1 MTPKVF
7 VSSTIKDLESIRE
20 SVRNLIIALGYTPI
34 MSEYNDF
41 GSTPT
46 ESATRTCYQAVK
58 KCDMGI
64 VIIAKRYGTKDA
76 VTGTSIT
83 HGEYREMSKSGI
95 PYFVFVESEVLSYQK
110 VYQENQ
116 AEGSPKIS
124 YPDVDQPD
132 DLFGFIREV
141 SNNETG
147 IFRIEFDGQNSLC
160 EAIKGQIARHFAY
173 VLRNR
178 TDPVS
183 TNLDKLMNEVIAL
196 RRATDDRE
204 NREDNHTFLKTSNIL
219 RSDNANHYRK
229 FLEVIIGGFEEGVS
243 AVIQHMTFGELL
255 ADLDSETVRIAD
267 AKDSDVQRT
276 LQNLSPYYFWS
287 LSPTTIA
294 GFGKSKDGKILI
306 TETAWSNF
314 SSIHSTAKAEAR

>member
-41 GSTPT
+41 GSTSA

-58 KCDMGI
+58 KCDLGI

-76 VTGTSIT
+76 ITGMSIT
-83 HGEYREMSKSGI
+83 HNEYREMRDSGI

-116 AEGSPKIS
+116 TEGSPKIL

-132 DLFGFIREV
+132 ELFGFIREV

-147 IFRIEFDGQNSLC
+147 NFRVEFDGQTSLC
-160 EAIKGQIARHFAY
+160 EGIKGQIARHFAY
-173 VLRNR
+173 ALRNR
-178 TDPVS
+178 ANPVS
-183 TNLDKLMNEVIAL
+183 SNLDKLMNEVIAL
-196 RRATDDRE
+196 RRATEERE
-204 NREDNHTFLKTSNIL
+204 SREENHAFLKVSNYLREDS
-219 RSDNANHYRK
+219 ANHYRK
-229 FLEVIIGGFEEGVS
+229 FLETAFGGFQEAVGK
-243 AVIQHMTFGELL
+243 VIQHETFEALL
-255 ADLDSETVRIAD
+255 AGRATKYERIPDPQELAVKN
-267 AKDSDVQRT
+267 A
-276 LQNLSPYYFWS
+276 LNNLSPFYFWS
-287 LSPTTIA
+287 LSPKTIA
-294 GFGKSKDGKILI
+294 GFGINKDGEFII
-306 TETAWSNF
+306 TETAWFNF
-314 SSIHSTAKAEAR
+314 SAIHVEAKARE